1 MAGGL
6 SGLVAAL
13 AGCGRLGPSE
23 KERLNSEVEA
33 VSGVTSSDIGRTG
46 GGGLRTGLSGDIH
59 FDAGE
64 DELLDAL
71 DPAWRVVTEYVF
83 EMDEGEGNREVHVTA
98 NGSDGS
104 TLAPKALLGPEYAD
118 QVERVTFGHFF
129 EHYGLS

>member
-104 TLAPKALLGPEYAD
+104 RSPRKHCSGQSTPTRWRESPS
-118 QVERVTFGHFF
+118 VTSSSTTG
-129 EHYGLS
+129 